1 MEIRP
6 LLVER
11 SRVAADLAN
20 VEKGMIDLQMLVAR
34 RAITRD
40 RAELTLAQCSE
51 ELKRLT
57 RQLADI
63 DRSLSLLLG
72 GALHSC

>member
-1 MEIRP
+1 MEIRA

-20 VEKGMIDLQMLVAR
+20 VEKGMRNLQVLVAR

-40 RAELTLAQCSE
+40 RSELVLAQCTD

-57 RQLADI
+57 ERLADI
-63 DRSLSLLLG
+63 NESLPLLR
-72 GALHSC
+72 AR